1 MPAII
6 FAIDNDTDPMQV
18 ARFERHL
25 MSLQA
30 LGKLTQP
37 ARFCIG
43 MWQGK
48 LERSYCLNLDDFNN
62 DALQIGSF
70 TAHQQ
75 AVLIASTSESI
86 ILHNDVGGNR
96 AEVLPPGVCVG
107 KAMPQTEG
115 WTYFHDTKDFWV
127 IPPAEG
133 VSRLPEPSIAPTHAA
148 DIVEVH

>member
-1 MPAII
+1 MPVIV
-6 FAIDNDTDPMQV
+6 FAIDNDTDPAQV

-62 DALQIGSF
+62 DALQIGPF
-70 TAHQQ
+70 AANQQ
-75 AVLIASTSESI
+75 AVLIASVSESI

-96 AEVLPPGVCVG
+96 AEVLPPVMCVG
-107 KAMPQTEG
+107 KTMPQAEG
-115 WTYFHDTKDFWV
+115 WTYFHDTQDFWV

-133 VSRLPEPSIAPTHAA
+133 VERLPEPTVAPTLAA
-148 DIVEVH
+148 DAAEAH